1 MTDPR
6 RTARLAGV
14 LWLVV
19 IAVSVISVAT
29 KSGMPRLAFAA
40 NQFGAVCY
48 LGVTV
53 LLYQLFKPVDSGI
66 ALFAA
71 FCGLVGIAS
80 GAALELVR
88 SDPPAQGFYIEM
100 VFFGAQIISI
110 GYLITRSTL
119 IPRILG
125 VLLLLGGSSYVI
137 NSFTNFLA
145 PEIGAHLAPF
155 IIPVAILGEG
165 ALTLWLLVKGVNV
178 SRVPATD

>member
-1 MTDPR
+1 MNGNDLDR
-6 RTARLAGV
+6 KARMAGV

-19 IAVSVISVAT
+19 IAVSVLSVVT
-29 KSGMPRLAFAA
+29 KSAMPRVAFAA
-40 NQFGAVCY
+40 TQFGAVCY

-53 LLYQLFKPVDSGI
+53 LLYQVFKPVSTSI
-66 ALFAA
+66 SLFAA
-71 FCGLVGIAS
+71 FCGLAGIAG
-80 GAALELVR
+80 GAGISTA
-88 SDPPAQGFYIEM
+88 SPDQGFYIEM

-137 NSFTNFLA
+137 NSFTNFLSPA
-145 PEIGAHLAPF
+145 IGAHLAPF
-155 IIPVAILGEG
+155 IIPIAILGEG

-178 SRVPATD
+178 P